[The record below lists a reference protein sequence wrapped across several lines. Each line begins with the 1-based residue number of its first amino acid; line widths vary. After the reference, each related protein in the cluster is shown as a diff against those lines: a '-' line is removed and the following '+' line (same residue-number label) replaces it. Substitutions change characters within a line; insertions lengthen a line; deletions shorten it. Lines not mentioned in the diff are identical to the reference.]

1 MTSSLKSIPSSFR
14 DPSGFLFTQNNRFY
28 RQVNTVYRPHY
39 EALMSSGLYETL
51 VSQGLLVSHQEAE
64 RGLALTD
71 KAYCVIEPEKIP
83 FISYPYEWSFGQLKD
98 AALATLKILRIAFE
112 HGMVLK
118 DASGFNIQ
126 FHRGKPILIDTL
138 SFELYTAGRPWA
150 AYRQFCQHFLAP
162 LAMMSRCDIRLRRL
176 LRTNIDG
183 IPLDL
188 ASRLLPVRSW
198 VSPTLLMH
206 IHLHAKSQQRYA
218 DSALN
223 PKQQRPISR
232 FAFLGLIDSL
242 KTAVRKLDWRPAGTV
257 WGDYY
262 NETNY
267 SDAAMEAKK
276 KIVAGFLARIRPQ
289 TTWDLGANTG
299 VFSRLAAEAGS
310 RVVALDIDAAAVE
323 QNYRWV
329 KQTHAE
335 NILPLLLDI
344 CNPSPA
350 LGWAHEE
357 RMSLRQRGPADAIL
371 ALALIHHLALSNNL
385 PLPRIAQFLA
395 SLSPWLIVEFIPK
408 EDSQARRLLSA
419 RYDIFPNYTQ
429 EQFEKAFCRRY
440 QILERIP
447 VADTLRTLYLMK
459 RNDGSEA

>member
-14 DPSGFLFTQNNRFY
+14 DPSGFLFTQNNRLY
-28 RQVNTVYRPHY
+28 RQVNTVYQPHFD
-39 EALMSSGLYETL
+39 ALMSSGLYESL
-51 VSQGLLVSHQEAE
+51 VAQGLLVSHQPAD

-71 KAYCVIEPEKIP
+71 KAYCVIEPETIP

-98 AALATLKILRIAFE
+98 AALATLRILFIAFE
-112 HGMVLK
+112 HGMALK

-138 SFELYTAGRPWA
+138 SFELYTPGRPWA

-162 LAMMSRCDIRLRRL
+162 LALMSRCDIRLRQL

-188 ASRLLPVRSW
+188 ASRLLPARSW
-198 VSPTLLMH
+198 FRPTLLMH

-218 DSALN
+218 DTALN

-242 KTAVRKLDWRPAGTV
+242 KTAVDKLDWRPAGTV

-267 SDAAMEAKK
+267 SDQAMEAKK
-276 KIVAGFLARIRPQ
+276 KAVADFLARIRPR

-299 VFSRLAAEAGS
+299 VFSRLAADAGS
-310 RVVALDIDAAAVE
+310 RVVSLDIDAAAVE

-329 KQTHAE
+329 KQTRAE
-335 NILPLLLDI
+335 TILPLLLDI

-357 RMSLRQRGPADAIL
+357 RMSLRQRGPVDAIL

-385 PLPRIAQFLA
+385 PLPRISQFLA
-395 SLSPWLIVEFIPK
+395 SLSPWLIIEFIPK

-429 EQFEKAFCRRY
+429 EQFEDAFGRRY
-440 QILERIP
+440 QILERTP

-459 RNDGSEA
+459 RKVIDDV

>member
-14 DPSGFLFTQNNRFY
+14 DPSGFLFTKNNRLY
-28 RQVNTVYRPHY
+28 RQVNTLYQPHY
-39 EALMSSGLYETL
+39 TRLITSGLYETL
-51 VSQGLLVSHQEAE
+51 VKQGLLVSHQQTDIQ
-64 RGLALTD
+64 LALTD

-98 AALATLKILRIAFE
+98 AALATLKILSIAFE
-112 HGMVLK
+112 HGMILK

-126 FHRGKPILIDTL
+126 FHHGKPILIDTL
-138 SFELYTAGRPWA
+138 SFELYTPGRPWT

-162 LAMMSRCDIRLRRL
+162 LALMSRCDIRLRRL

-188 ASRLLPVRSW
+188 ASRVLPTRSW
-198 VSPTLLMH
+198 LSPTLLMH
-206 IHLHAKSQQRYA
+206 INLHAKSQQRYA
-218 DSALN
+218 DAALN
-223 PKQQRPISR
+223 QKKQRPISR

-242 KTAVRKLDWRPAGTV
+242 KTAINKLYWRPAGTV

-267 SDAAMEAKK
+267 SDQAMEAKK
-276 KIVAGFLARIRPQ
+276 TIVADFLGRIRPQ

-299 VFSRLAAEAGS
+299 VFSRLAADVGS
-310 RVVALDIDAAAVE
+310 RVVSLDIDAAAVE
-323 QNYRWV
+323 QNYRWTR
-329 KQTHAE
+329 KTKTE

-357 RMSLRQRGPADAIL
+357 RMSDRK
-371 ALALIHHLALSNNL
+371 S
-385 PLPRIAQFLA
+385 
-395 SLSPWLIVEFIPK
+395 V
-408 EDSQARRLLSA
+408 
-419 RYDIFPNYTQ
+419 
-429 EQFEKAFCRRY
+429 
-440 QILERIP
+440 
-447 VADTLRTLYLMK
+447 V
-459 RNDGSEA
+459 